1 MSNAHENDDEIRESI
16 PCVTLLVPE
25 TSVSEAHTLCL
36 PVGYALERGAVWW
49 RGCRLE
55 GVAPGE
61 LGAWTHAVAREKA
74 RRQRDGQVTAADK
87 ATAMLAEVIRER
99 DAANALAEALR
110 LECETAIRERWQ
122 MRQERDELRATLEAE
137 RSTRKATIMF
147 ELYRERDA
155 LKADLARAVQWR
167 DAMREKLGRVRLLTE
182 RQEIIYSHDIEA
194 IIGEETT

>member
-99 DAANALAEALR
+99 D
-110 LECETAIRERWQ
+110 
-122 MRQERDELRATLEAE
+122 ELRATLEAE
-137 RSTRKATIMF
+137 RSTRKATILF

-167 DAMREKLGRVRLLTE
+167 DALREKLGRVRLLTE